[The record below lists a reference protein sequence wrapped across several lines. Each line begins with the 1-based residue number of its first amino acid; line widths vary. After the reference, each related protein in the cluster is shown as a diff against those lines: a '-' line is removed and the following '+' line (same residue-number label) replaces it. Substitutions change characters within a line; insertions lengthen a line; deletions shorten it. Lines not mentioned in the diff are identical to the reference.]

1 MIGDGPAPLSLAQCR
16 KVLDRSMQ
24 FMRGVPMRNALKTV
38 ARRPTTQ
45 LASVVVLALVSKLF
59 LFRRVAV
66 NGDTGLYL
74 YDAHQL
80 LWGRRIF
87 VDFPSRSPV
96 MEYLLAGA
104 ITVGDSPIV
113 AARTLMLLS
122 SLALGVA
129 IYVLARQLHSH
140 RAGLVA
146 AALYYFTPFTAVWS
160 LWVKTEVVSAL
171 LLVVALSLAL
181 HVLDD
186 QTNHWPVLVGIGVLF
201 GIAFLVRRVAFIPMG
216 AFALFSVWY
225 HYREGHA
232 LRQTAL
238 AAAAIG
244 AAFAATLTVAYV
256 ALARGDP
263 GLAVEIARVH
273 AGALVESSG
282 NGGLGWTALDDA
294 SPVQA
299 DGRGGLAVIC
309 QKCGKNTVRVFTR
322 TILVTLPALLGLLV
336 GLRSFLTS
344 ESQFLSRVFAG
355 VMVALS
361 LFAVVTLA
369 ESAPAN
375 RVVAALVIAT
385 AIVVVWLSAPVE
397 WERGDS
403 RWLLP
408 VLVCVGLAAGYL
420 YRDRILYVTYFQDLF
435 PYVAVLSAIG
445 IVEWWDRNRPD
456 AAHWYDPALVVALL
470 VVLSGGV
477 AAANAYPY
485 QPDTETTDWMSVDDV
500 QGYGEDINDLTD
512 PGERVLTA
520 QPLYVIES
528 DRQLAGD
535 LSRRY
540 YAFRGWPES
549 GVAAMTEERI
559 LDEIDTGDVPI
570 AIYDPQLQ
578 EVFDASSRI
587 EGGVTAC
594 YSYDHHAAIE
604 ATGGQLLTAT
614 GCHLSNP

>member
-1 MIGDGPAPLSLAQCR
+1 
-16 KVLDRSMQ
+16 
-24 FMRGVPMRNALKTV
+24 
-38 ARRPTTQ
+38 
-45 LASVVVLALVSKLF
+45 
-59 LFRRVAV
+59 
-66 NGDTGLYL
+66 
-74 YDAHQL
+74 
-80 LWGRRIF
+80 
-87 VDFPSRSPV
+87 
-96 MEYLLAGA
+96 
-104 ITVGDSPIV
+104 
-113 AARTLMLLS
+113 MLLS

-146 AALYYFTPFTAVWS
+146 ATLYYVTPFTAVWA

-181 HVLDD
+181 YVLDD
-186 QTNHWPVLVGIGVLF
+186 QTNHWPVLVEIGVLF

-238 AAAAIG
+238 AAAAIV

-256 ALARGDP
+256 ALARGDA

-299 DGRGGLAVIC
+299 DGRGGIALIC
-309 QKCGKNTVRVFTR
+309 QKCGKNTVRVFPR
-322 TILVTLPALLGLLV
+322 TIRATLPEGRHVLDVVATLPALLGLLV
-336 GLRSFLTS
+336 GLRSFLAS

-369 ESAPAN
+369 ETAPAN
-375 RVVAALVIAT
+375 RVVAALVIAI
-385 AIVVVWLSAPVE
+385 AIGVVWLSAPVK
-397 WERGDS
+397 WERGDP

-435 PYVAVLSAIG
+435 PYVAILSAIG

-477 AAANAYPY
+477 AAVNAYPY
-485 QPDTETTDWMSVDDV
+485 QPETETTDWMSVDDV
-500 QGYGEDINDLTD
+500 QAYGEDINDLTD

-578 EVFDASSRI
+578 EVFDASPRI
-587 EGGVTAC
+587 EGTVTAC

-614 GCHLSNP
+614 GCHPTGDP